1 MLFYYHPLSSY
12 CWKVLIALY
21 ENATPF
27 TPGMM
32 EDDGIAQEWRTLWPI
47 GKFPILMDGDRLV
60 AEASI
65 IVEYLGQAAP
75 GPFVPIPA
83 DPDTALEVRLMDRL
97 FDNYVM
103 APMQAAVADRIRPN
117 GVPKDPF
124 AVEQAMALLAKAY
137 DLIEA
142 RIAGRHWAAGADFSL
157 ADCAAAPALFYADYV
172 LPFRDS
178 HPELG
183 AYMARLEARPSF
195 ARVLEE
201 KAPYFHYFPFAD
213 AKGAR

>member
-27 TPGMM
+27 TPRMM
-32 EDDGIAQEWRTLWPI
+32 EEDGVALEWMALWPI
-47 GKFPILMDGDRLV
+47 GKFPVLMDGDRLV

-65 IVEYLGQAAP
+65 IVEYLGLVAP
-75 GPFVPIPA
+75 GPFAPIPA
-83 DPDTALEVRLMDRL
+83 DPATALEVRLMDRL

-103 APMQAAVADRIRPN
+103 GPMQAAVADRIRPDGAN
-117 GVPKDPF
+117 HDPYGIDK
-124 AVEQAMALLAKAY
+124 AMALLAKAY
-137 DLIEA
+137 DLIER
-142 RIAGRHWAAGADFSL
+142 RIDGRAWAAGADFSL
-157 ADCAAAPALFYADYV
+157 ADCAAAPALFYADHV
-172 LPFRDS
+172 LPFRNS
-178 HPELG
+178 HPNLA

-201 KAPYFHYFPFAD
+201 KEPWFHYFPFANVR
-213 AKGAR
+213 GAR

>member
-1 MLFYYHPLSSY
+1 MLLYYHPLSSY

-27 TPGMM
+27 TPRMM
-32 EDDGIAQEWRTLWPI
+32 EQPDVAQEWMALWPI

-65 IVEYLGQAAP
+65 IIEYLGQVAP
-75 GPFVPIPA
+75 GPFRPIPA
-83 DPDTALEVRLMDRL
+83 DPAMALEARLMDRL

-103 APMQAAVADRIRPN
+103 GPMQAAVADRIRPE
-117 GVPKDPF
+117 GVARDPY

-137 DLIEA
+137 DLIEK
-142 RIAGRHWAAGADFSL
+142 RIAGRQWAAGADFSL
-157 ADCAAAPALFYADYV
+157 ADCAAAPALFYADHV

-178 HPELG
+178 HPNLN
-183 AYMARLEARPSF
+183 AYIARLEARPSF

-201 KAPYFHYFPFAD
+201 KQPWFHHFPFAD
-213 AKGAR
+213 ARGSP

>member
-1 MLFYYHPLSSY
+1 MLLYYHPLSSY

-27 TPGMM
+27 TPRMM
-32 EDDGIAQEWRTLWPI
+32 AEAEVAQECMALWPI
-47 GKFPILMDGDRLV
+47 GKFPILEDGDTVV

-65 IVEYLGQAAP
+65 IVEYLGQVAP
-75 GPFVPIPA
+75 GPFAPVPA
-83 DPDTALEVRLMDRL
+83 DPAMALEVRLMDRL

-103 APMQAAVADRIRPN
+103 GPMQAAVADRIRPE
-117 GVPKDPF
+117 GVARDPY
-124 AVEQAMALLAKAY
+124 AVQQAMGLLAKAY
-137 DLIEA
+137 DLIER
-142 RIAGRHWAAGADFSL
+142 RIAGRTWAAGAAFSL

-178 HPELG
+178 HPHLR
-183 AYMARLEARPSF
+183 AYIERLEARPSF

-201 KAPYFHYFPFAD
+201 KEPWFHYFPFAH
-213 AKGAR
+213 AKSTG